1 MPRFAAV
8 VVAAAAAAAGVDVYL
23 GRNNDGDDTAGAVL
37 V

>member
-8 VVAAAAAAAGVDVYL
+8 GVVAAAAGVDVYL

>member
-8 VVAAAAAAAGVDVYL
+8 VVVAAAGVDVYL
-23 GRNNDGDDTAGAVL
+23 GINNDGDDTAGAVL